1 MGTLLDPKFD
11 YIFKKIFGTEEG
23 KPQLI
28 SLLNS
33 LLKGQPCIKELTL
46 NNPEID
52 KILGDD
58 KSSRLDVKA
67 TSDDGTLFDIEI
79 QCRNTKEIP
88 ERAVHYM
95 ANLLPQAIHSGEKYS
110 KTKVISIWIL
120 GENVTDRQNAI
131 SNAYMIFEKDG
142 KDPYERLTD
151 SARIIF
157 VELEKFNPKAAD
169 MHDLLTGWLSFL
181 KDPAFMDN
189 SFFKDVHMQ
198 AAMKTLQYVSAD
210 DVTRQVY
217 EARLKT
223 LNDRNSEIS
232 AAKEQGIEEGAKQA
246 KIEMA
251 KNLLSMQLS
260 IGQIAQATGLSIEEI
275 ECVK

>member
-1 MGTLLDPKFD
+1 M
-11 YIFKKIFGTEEG
+11 
-23 KPQLI
+23 
-28 SLLNS
+28 
-33 LLKGQPCIKELTL
+33 
-46 NNPEID
+46 
-52 KILGDD
+52 
-58 KSSRLDVKA
+58 
-67 TSDDGTLFDIEI
+67 
-79 QCRNTKEIP
+79 
-88 ERAVHYM
+88 
-95 ANLLPQAIHSGEKYS
+95 
-110 KTKVISIWIL
+110 
-120 GENVTDRQNAI
+120 
-131 SNAYMIFEKDG
+131 
-142 KDPYERLTD
+142 D

-232 AAKEQGIEEGAKQA
+232 AAKEQGFEKGLGEGAKQA

-260 IGQIAQATGLSIEEI
+260 IGQIAQATGLPIEEI